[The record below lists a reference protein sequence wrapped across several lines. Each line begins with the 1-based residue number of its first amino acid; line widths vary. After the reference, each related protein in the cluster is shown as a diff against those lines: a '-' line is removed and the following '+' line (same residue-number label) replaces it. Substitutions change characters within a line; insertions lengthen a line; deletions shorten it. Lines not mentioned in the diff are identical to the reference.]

1 MYTMQRLAIALL
13 TVLSFTISAQETLS
27 VGEWD
32 DYLPY
37 RSGKWVTQSS
47 SEVFYATDLSIL
59 SIDKEDLSPKFIG
72 KLEGLSDVGV
82 ERIAYDSFNEQ
93 LIIVYTNSNIDIYTD
108 FDVVNIPDIN
118 TNSTIVG
125 SKRILDI
132 HIFDENSAFF
142 ASGFGIV
149 ELNTETLEFGS
160 TIFTELQVNDI
171 SSADR
176 QLYAASAL
184 GIFTI
189 EVTETTNI
197 ADFSRWTLLGA
208 AEGLPDSVE
217 VEWVETYGTSVYA
230 AVDEEL
236 YASVDGGPFTLLD
249 SELLDGNEIAF
260 LSRGNEG
267 LLVGT
272 ERSSPQSQVLSVD
285 SDGELRLVNSSCVDF
300 GIYAIQDEG
309 GRYWYAERFAQFRYS
324 EENGSGC
331 IRRSFATPKD
341 EKVSDVALLDGDVY
355 VATGGVEP
363 DNGFQE
369 TDNFSGMYRLSDGE
383 WTIFDGSTFPPISET
398 QFINLYQVEAHPSE
412 PKIYLG
418 SFFSGLLE
426 YNTETEETI
435 HFDQISSCLQGT
447 LGDSQREKVSGIAFD
462 SDDNMWVTTFG
473 APEPLVVFTPE
484 GDCLALDVNSSNNVA
499 NCIATES
506 GYIWSLLAGGSNG
519 VLVYDPNGTPLDPTD
534 DRQRIISTSNSELDG
549 AVTSLAEDL
558 DGQVWV
564 GTTAGP
570 VIFDGGANIFENDNG
585 GNRRRVVQ
593 DSIVAFLLET
603 EDIRAI
609 AVDGANRKWFGTR
622 NGIFVQSPDG
632 EDQIAQFT
640 AENSPLFNNTI
651 TTLQYDGVTGR
662 MYIGTEFG
670 LQVYRTETLAARNT
684 HSTNVY
690 AFPNP
695 VRPEYEGPIYIK
707 GLARDADIKITDL
720 NGKLVYETEAL
731 GGLASWDGRDY
742 NGRRA
747 VSGVYLVFSTGAQSF
762 DTPDAFVTKILLVN

>member
-1 MYTMQRLAIALL
+1 MQRLAITLL
-13 TVLSFTISAQETLS
+13 TLLSSLCLTAQETLA

-37 RSGKWVTQSS
+37 RAGKWVTQSS
-47 SEVFYATDLSIL
+47 SEVFYATDLSLL
-59 SIDKEDLSPKFIG
+59 SIDKSDLSPKFIG

-82 ERIAYDSFNEQ
+82 ERIAYDDFNEQ

-132 HIFDENSAFF
+132 HVFDESSAFF

-149 ELNTETLEFGS
+149 ELNTQTLEFGS

-171 SSADR
+171 SSAGN
-176 QLYAASAL
+176 QLYAATTL

-189 EVTETTNI
+189 AITENTNI
-197 ADFSRWTLLGA
+197 ADFSRWELLG
-208 AEGLPDSVE
+208 ESVGLPDSVA
-217 VEWVETYGTSVYA
+217 VEWVETAGANIYA
-230 AVDEEL
+230 VVDEEI
-236 YASVDGGPFTLLD
+236 YASQAGDPFVLLD

-260 LSRGNEG
+260 LSKGNNNRV
-267 LLVGT
+267 LIGT
-272 ERSSPQSQVLSVD
+272 EQSAPRSQVLSVD
-285 SDGELRLVNSSCVDF
+285 EALEIRLVNASCVDF
-300 GIYAIQDEG
+300 VRYAVQDQG
-309 GRYWYAERFAQFRYS
+309 GRYWYAEQFVDFRYS
-324 EENGSGC
+324 NEDGTGC
-331 IRRSFATPKD
+331 NRRPFPTPRD
-341 EKVSDVALLDGDVY
+341 EKVSDVAILGDLIF

-369 TDNFSGMYRLSDGE
+369 TDNFSGMYQLSADG
-383 WTIFDGSTFPPISET
+383 WADFNSGTFEPIRDA
-398 QFINLYQVEAHPSE
+398 QFINLYQVEAHPTE
-412 PKIYLG
+412 NKIYLG
-418 SFFSGLLE
+418 SFFSGILE
-426 YNTETEETI
+426 YDLDTGETQ
-435 HFDQISSCLQGT
+435 HFDQESSCLQGT
-447 LGDSQREKVSGIAFD
+447 VGDAQREKVSGLSFD
-462 SDDNMWVTTFG
+462 PDGNLWVNTFG
-473 APEPLVVFTPE
+473 APQPLVVYTPE
-484 GDCLALDVNSSNNVA
+484 GDCLALSVTSSTNMA
-499 NCIATES
+499 NCIATEN

-519 VLVYDPNGTPLDPTD
+519 VHVYDPSGTPLDPTD
-534 DRQRIISTSNSELDG
+534 DQQRTISASNSEIESS
-549 AVTSLAEDL
+549 VTALAEDL

-564 GTTAGP
+564 GTTSGP
-570 VIFDGGANIFENDNG
+570 IVFDGGANIFESDNR

-622 NGIFVQSPDG
+622 NGVFVQSPDG
-632 EDQIAQFT
+632 EIQIAHFT

-651 TTLQYDGVTGR
+651 TTLQYDGKTGR
-662 MYIGTEFG
+662 MYIGTVFG

-684 HSTNVY
+684 HSTTVY

-695 VRPEYEGPIYIK
+695 VRPDYEGPIFIK
-707 GLARDADIKITDL
+707 GLARDADVKITDL

-747 VSGVYLVFSTGAQSF
+747 VSGVYLVFSTGTQSF
-762 DTPDAFVTKILLVN
+762 DTPDAFVTKILLIN